1 MDERILLYMK
11 DLKAPMLSV
20 TTILNDESTCC
31 VKQGRCFMRKVHN
44 LIDKFGE
51 WGKSYREKGGIGG
64 WWRGKWAVKRRNDVG
79 DNRLDVPMEI
89 ILRDAIVYDE
99 L

>member
-1 MDERILLYMK
+1 MK
-11 DLKAPMLSV
+11 DLKTPMLSV
-20 TTILNDESTCC
+20 TTILSDESSCC

-51 WGKSYREKGGIGG
+51 WGKSYREKVGVGG
-64 WWRGKWAVKRRNDVG
+64 WWREKWAAKRGEDVG
-79 DNRLDVPMEI
+79 DNLLDVPMEI
-89 ILRDAIVYDE
+89 ILRDAIAYDE

>member
-1 MDERILLYMK
+1 MGMK

-20 TTILNDESTCC
+20 TTILSDESTCC
-31 VKQGRCFMRKVHN
+31 VKQGRCFMRRVHN

-51 WGKSYREKGGIGG
+51 WGKSYREKGGFGG
-64 WWRGKWAVKRRNDVG
+64 WWRGKWAVKRGDDVG
-79 DNRLDVPMEI
+79 KNRLDVPMEI
-89 ILRDAIVYDE
+89 ILRDAIEYDE

>member
-1 MDERILLYMK
+1 MGMK

-20 TTILNDESTCC
+20 TTILSDESTCC
-31 VKQGRCFMRKVHN
+31 VKQGRCFMRRVHS

-64 WWRGKWAVKRRNDVG
+64 WWRKKWAAKRGNDVG

-89 ILRDAIVYDE
+89 ILRDAIAYDE